1 MSVEKEKGI
10 CMEALIQDSIC
21 HHAGELDRLTLPQ
34 VILSILTM
42 SPETVVHLSSAWSQ
56 LLCVYLFS
64 SVFEYRVLA

>member
-1 MSVEKEKGI
+1 MSVGKEKGI

-42 SPETVVHLSSAWSQ
+42 SSETVVHLSSA
-56 LLCVYLFS
+56 
-64 SVFEYRVLA
+64 